1 MTQENHISNPTGD
14 PPQLQAIAVAAAT
27 LALKRAEIRIYFSI
41 VLNITKDAGEIFQ
54 MPSHLSPEELRQA
67 AERALEAGDHM
78 TAMDLFGEAAEQ
90 AWDQGMTA
98 LASVCALRVND
109 VVAQIAEIE
118 RIQLPTYIDKR
129 L

>member
-1 MTQENHISNPTGD
+1 MAGVGRCQTTCAS
-14 PPQLQAIAVAAAT
+14 ASAS
-27 LALKRAEIRIYFSI
+27 LALKRAEIHIYFGV
-41 VLNITKDAGEIFQ
+41 VLNITKGAGEIFQ

-67 AERALEAGDHM
+67 AERTFEAGDHM

-98 LASVCALRVND
+98 LASVCAHRVND
-109 VVAQIAEIE
+109 VVAQIAKIE
-118 RIQLPTYIDKR
+118 RIQLPTYIDKK

>member
-1 MTQENHISNPTGD
+1 MIIQEHLSVRQYVISSR
-14 PPQLQAIAVAAAT
+14 LSRYT
-27 LALKRAEIRIYFSI
+27 LALKRAEIHIYISS

-54 MPSHLSPEELRQA
+54 MPSHLSPKELRQA
-67 AERALEAGDHM
+67 AERAFETGDHM

-109 VVAQIAEIE
+109 VVAQIAGIE
-118 RIQLPTYIDKR
+118 RIQLPTYIDKK